1 MLNLDNGSY
10 VGDVSAKPS
19 HRGDDAFASDCAS
32 FQRFAV
38 PHDDDKR
45 NHPSEWKVDIARF
58 LPRLT

>member
-1 MLNLDNGSY
+1 

-58 LPRLT
+58 LPRLA